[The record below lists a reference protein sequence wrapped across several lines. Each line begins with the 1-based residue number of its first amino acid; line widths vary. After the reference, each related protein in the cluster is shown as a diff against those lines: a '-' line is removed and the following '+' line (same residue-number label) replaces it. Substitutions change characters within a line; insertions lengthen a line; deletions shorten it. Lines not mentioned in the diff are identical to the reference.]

1 MKSLKMFLLMSL
13 MFAASSSYA
22 SFDSVSI
29 SQWINN
35 LLIQEMITGP
45 EMIDPGQGAKNRVGK
60 SKPSSVTVP
69 VRGPV
74 IADPGQ
80 GEKYRRGK

>member
-1 MKSLKMFLLMSL
+1 MKLLKVFLIASL
-13 MFAASSSYA
+13 MCAASSSYA
-22 SFDSVSI
+22 SFDGVSI
-29 SQWINN
+29 SHWINH
-35 LLIQEMITGP
+35 LLAQELFRGP
-45 EMIDPGQGAKNRVGK
+45 EMIDPGQGNKNRVGK
-60 SKPSSVTVP
+60 SRLSSVTVP